1 MVMSCASLPIL
12 VHNVDIYT
20 IERFDGF
27 KRPKTQRE
35 RDKKMNG
42 HGSNE
47 HWRTSRGHQKC
58 VTHQN
63 THTTKATSNQF
74 YHLLMILFLIS
85 IMKNSLDR
93 NWIVLVVFAIFLTS
107 IFPLFTVHA
116 YSSTHYD
123 SQRRLKKTTSTGGT
137 FRTTRYNHDEN
148 VEKMIADTPKQDPPP
163 YNRVPMIAASLFLS
177 IITMPWTIITEDSHT
192 FATFIHHR
200 YHDNIKIHPLMTISK
215 SYANAVPLN
224 ENQQFASEVWWAVNA
239 QFFDPTFN
247 HMGED
252 GWKQQKLR
260 AIQALKDTG
269 PEDDDIVTQS
279 IQSMLSS
286 LGDPYT
292 RFLPKEKFETLTTY
306 AKGDSAGIGVSLL
319 NDIHTGKVVI
329 VNLSPNGPAEKAGI
343 IPGDVLLEIDGESM
357 DQSTADVIAARCR
370 GEVGSELHLLI
381 ERQSSS
387 KVERRHITLTRSLIK
402 VNPVQVSTF
411 VSKSDDPKKVGLL
424 TIPAFTQETC
434 NQMVDA
440 MRYLQNEN
448 VSIVCIDLR
457 GNVGGYMPA
466 GIDLAKL
473 FLAGNRR
480 IVAEVNKAG
489 EVTGYFADGIGA
501 ETSIPLFILVD
512 ERTASASEIF
522 AAALQDNKRAVL
534 VGSKTFGKGRI
545 QNVQSVGN
553 GSGVSVTRA
562 RYITPK
568 GNDVHG
574 VGLTPNIEKMCKP
587 VESAAQCMDGII

>member
-1 MVMSCASLPIL
+1 MVMVRMNIGEHYGDTKMRHTPKNTPKCNESKT
-12 VHNVDIYT
+12 NFIYHV
-20 IERFDGF
+20 I
-27 KRPKTQRE
+27 
-35 RDKKMNG
+35 
-42 HGSNE
+42 
-47 HWRTSRGHQKC
+47 
-58 VTHQN
+58 V
-63 THTTKATSNQF
+63 
-74 YHLLMILFLIS
+74 LIS
-85 IMKNSLDR
+85 IMKNSQDINL
-93 NWIVLVVFAIFLTS
+93 IVLVLFAIFLGCTS
-107 IFPLFTVHA
+107 IIPLFTVHA
-116 YSSTHYD
+116 YSSSHCD
-123 SQRRLKKTTSTGGT
+123 SQRRLTKPTSTGGT
-137 FRTTRYNHDEN
+137 FMTTRYNHDEN
-148 VEKMIADTPKQDPPP
+148 VEKMSVDATKQDPPP
-163 YNRVPMIAASLFLS
+163 YRVAMIAASLFLS
-177 IITMPWTIITEDSHT
+177 IVTMPWTIITEESHT
-192 FATFIHHR
+192 FATSTHHR
-200 YHDNIKIHPLMTISK
+200 FHDNINIHPPMIISK

-260 AIQALKDTG
+260 AIQALQDTG
-269 PEDDDIVTQS
+269 PEDDDIVAQS

-319 NDIHTGKVVI
+319 NDIHTGKVV
-329 VNLSPNGPAEKAGI
+329 VVTLSPNGPAEKAGI
-343 IPGDVLLEIDGESM
+343 ISGDVILEIDGESM
-357 DQSTADVIAARCR
+357 EQSTADVVAARCR

-387 KVERRHITLTRSLIK
+387 NVERKHITLTRSIVK

-411 VSKSDDPKKVGLL
+411 VSKSDNPKKVGLL

-434 NQMVDA
+434 NQVLAA

-448 VSIVCIDLR
+448 VFIVCIDLR

-489 EVTGYFADGIGA
+489 EVTSYFADGIGA
-501 ETSIPLFILVD
+501 ETSVPLFILVD
-512 ERTASASEIF
+512 GRTASASEIF

-553 GSGVSVTRA
+553 GCGVSVTRA

-587 VESAAQCMDGII
+587 EESAARCMDGIF